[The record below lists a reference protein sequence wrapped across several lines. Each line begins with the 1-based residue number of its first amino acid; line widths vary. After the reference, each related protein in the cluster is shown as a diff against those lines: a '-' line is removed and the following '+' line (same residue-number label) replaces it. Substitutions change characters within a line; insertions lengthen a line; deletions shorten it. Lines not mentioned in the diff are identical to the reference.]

1 MKRTLLVALV
11 AIASTAALAQAPAG
25 TLPRTSATQNPSTA
39 GGTPAAAAQSNTQDR
54 KDATPVAAKSMGS
67 ARMRGMDANGDG
79 WITQREYNNF
89 HASHWNKM
97 KRTKGKVSMADMEAM
112 LEGGPN

>member
-11 AIASTAALAQAPAG
+11 AIASTAALAQALAG
-25 TLPRTSATQNPSTA
+25 TLPRTSATQRPLHSGRNPRGRRPVEHPGSQGRDA
-39 GGTPAAAAQSNTQDR
+39 GRGQVD
-54 KDATPVAAKSMGS
+54 GLG
-67 ARMRGMDANGDG
+67 RMRGMDANGDG